1 MLPPNKSLKLFG
13 GIKMNTNY
21 TLNTLG
27 FTEKFK
33 KEAFKYPDLYPGRV
47 IEQMRN
53 QYNVATQSGEV
64 KAEVSGK
71 YRFETSESLDFPVV
85 GDFVLLDRETDSTG
99 HAQIQRC
106 LPRYSAL
113 IRKAAGETQERQLMG
128 ANIDK
133 VFICMS
139 LNEDF
144 NLRRAER
151 YLALVWE
158 SGALPVFVLTK
169 KDLAQDVEQKQA
181 ELQEISFGVD
191 IILTSSQ
198 TENGYLPL
206 QTYITPGETLVLIG
220 SSGVGKSTLVNGL
233 LGQDTLK
240 TNGLRNDGKGK
251 HTTTQRRLFK
261 LPLGAMMIDTPGIRE
276 VGLDQANFS
285 ESFSDI
291 EALVSQ
297 CKFSDCKHGN
307 EPACAIQGALAQ
319 GELSFERFSNYQK
332 LLKETAYAGLNNR
345 EIERKKLD
353 TMFKEVGGM
362 KNARKALKQK
372 NKRYY

>member
-13 GIKMNTNY
+13 GIKLNTNY

-33 KEAFKYPDLYPGRV
+33 KEALKYPDLYPGRV

-99 HAQIQRC
+99 RAQIQRC
-106 LPRYSAL
+106 LPRHSAL
-113 IRKAAGETQERQLMG
+113 IRKAAGETQERQLMA

-169 KDLAQDVEQKQA
+169 TDLAQDVEQKQA
-181 ELQEISFGVD
+181 NLQEISFGVD

>member
-1 MLPPNKSLKLFG
+1 
-13 GIKMNTNY
+13 
-21 TLNTLG
+21 
-27 FTEKFK
+27 
-33 KEAFKYPDLYPGRV
+33 
-47 IEQMRN
+47 MRN

-113 IRKAAGETQERQLMG
+113 IRKAAGETQERQLMA

-169 KDLAQDVEQKQA
+169 TDLAQDVEQKQA

-307 EPACAIQGALAQ
+307 EPTCAIQGALAQ

>member
-13 GIKMNTNY
+13 GIKLNTNY

-33 KEAFKYPDLYPGRV
+33 KEALKYPNLYPGRV

-99 HAQIQRC
+99 RAQIQRC
-106 LPRYSAL
+106 LPRHSAL
-113 IRKAAGETQERQLMG
+113 IRKAAGETQERQLMA

-169 KDLAQDVEQKQA
+169 TDLAQDVEQKQA
-181 ELQEISFGVD
+181 NLQEISFGVD

-362 KNARKALKQK
+362 KKARKALKQK

>member
-13 GIKMNTNY
+13 GIKLNTNY

-33 KEAFKYPDLYPGRV
+33 KEALKYPDLYPGRV

-99 HAQIQRC
+99 RAQIQRC
-106 LPRYSAL
+106 LPRHSAL
-113 IRKAAGETQERQLMG
+113 IRKAAGETQERQLMA

-169 KDLAQDVEQKQA
+169 TDLAQDVEQKQA
-181 ELQEISFGVD
+181 NLQEISFGVD

-353 TMFKEVGGM
+353 TIFKEVGGM
-362 KNARKALKQK
+362 KKARKALKQK